1 MITMLYL
8 YAILYFYYICIIL
21 LYEKG
26 ILKGINLIRKIK
38 KYATTNTLVVLGI
51 ILGVAFGILFPELA
65 LKQKL
70 IGTAFVYFL
79 KMLVVP
85 LVFASIYV
93 AILGLGSIEHL
104 KRMGLKT
111 IGLYIL
117 TTALAV
123 VTAIIAMNIF
133 HIGEHVSNVGLEYA
147 KAATLAPFSFENM
160 ILSFIPTNIFHA
172 LAEGKMMQIII
183 FAIMFGV
190 ASLYLSPKQQEP
202 LTNFFTSVS
211 EAMLKMAEWVILMT
225 PIGVFS
231 LISYVIAEQGID
243 VVFGLYKY
251 VLVVIGVILF
261 HGLITLPAILKFFTK
276 VNPYAYLSNVR
287 EAPIMAFSTASS
299 AATLPVSM
307 RVVEEI
313 GGVDKKTASFVLP
326 LGATVSMD
334 GTAAYLSV
342 AVLYIANLAGVA
354 LSLGDQILLG
364 ITVVALSVGVAA
376 LPSASLVMMVI
387 ILNQIGLP
395 VEYMALIVAVDRIL
409 DMCRTSLN
417 VTSDLIVTKI
427 VDEFEKRR

>member
-1 MITMLYL
+1 MI
-8 YAILYFYYICIIL
+8 A
-21 LYEKG
+21 
-26 ILKGINLIRKIK
+26 KIK
-38 KYATTNTLVVLGI
+38 KYTTTNTLVVLGI
-51 ILGVAFGILFPELA
+51 ILGALFGSFLPELA
-65 LKQKL
+65 LEQKV
-70 IGTAFVYFL
+70 IGVMFVYFL

-85 LVFASIYV
+85 LVFASIFV
-93 AILGLGSIEHL
+93 AIMGLGSIEHL
-104 KRMGLKT
+104 KRMGIKT
-111 IGLYIL
+111 IGLYML

-123 VTAIIAMNIF
+123 ALAILAMNIF
-133 HIGEHVSNVGLEYA
+133 PIGEHVSSEGLEFA
-147 KAATLAPFSFENM
+147 KASTIAPFSFESM

-172 LAEGKMMQIII
+172 LSSGSMMQIIV
-183 FAIMFGV
+183 FAIFFGV
-190 ASLYLSPKQQEP
+190 ASLYLSPSQQAP
-202 LTNFFTSVS
+202 LTNLFTSVS
-211 EAMLKMAEWVILMT
+211 EAMLKMAEWIILLT

-231 LISYVIAEQGID
+231 LISYVIADQGIE
-243 VVFGLYKY
+243 VILGLYKY
-251 VLVVIGVILF
+251 ILVVVSVILF
-261 HGLITLPAILKFFTK
+261 HGLITLPAVLRLFTK
-276 VNPYAYLSNVR
+276 VNPYSYLSDVR

-313 GGVDKKTASFVLP
+313 GGVDKKNASFVLP

-364 ITVVALSVGVAA
+364 VTVVALSVGVAA
-376 LPSASLVMMVI
+376 LPSASLVMMVV
-387 ILNQIGLP
+387 ILNQLGLP
-395 VEYMALIVAVDRIL
+395 VEYIALIVSVDRIL

>member
-1 MITMLYL
+1 MV
-8 YAILYFYYICIIL
+8 
-21 LYEKG
+21 K
-26 ILKGINLIRKIK
+26 KIK
-38 KYATTNTLVVLGI
+38 KYATTNTLVVFGI
-51 ILGVAFGILFPELA
+51 IAGALFGIFFPELA
-65 LKQKL
+65 LKQKM

-85 LVFASIYV
+85 LVFASIFV
-93 AILGLGSIEHL
+93 AIVGLGSIEHL

-123 VTAIIAMNIF
+123 VAAIIAMNIF
-133 HIGEHVSNVGLEYA
+133 HIGEHVSSAGLAYA
-147 KAATLAPFSFENM
+147 KASTLAPFSFESM
-160 ILSFIPTNIFHA
+160 ILSFIPTNIFNA
-172 LAEGKMMQIII
+172 LSNANMMQIIV
-183 FAIMFGV
+183 FAILFGV
-190 ASLYLSPKQQEP
+190 ASLYLTQKQQEP
-202 LTNFFTSVS
+202 LVNFFNAIS
-211 EAMLKMAEWVILMT
+211 EAMLKRAEWVILLT

-251 VLVVIGVILF
+251 VLLVIGVIIF
-261 HGLITLPAILKFFTK
+261 HALITLPAVLRFFTK
-276 VNPYAYLSNVR
+276 VNPFSYLLDVR

-364 ITVVALSVGVAA
+364 ITVVALSIGVAA

-387 ILNQIGLP
+387 ILNQVGLP
-395 VEYMALIVAVDRIL
+395 VEYMALIVAVDRLL

-417 VTSDLIVTKI
+417 VTSDLVVTKI
-427 VDEFEKRR
+427 VDEFEKQR

>member
-1 MITMLYL
+1 MITT
-8 YAILYFYYICIIL
+8 
-21 LYEKG
+21 
-26 ILKGINLIRKIK
+26 IK
-38 KYATTNTLVVLGI
+38 KYSTTNTLVILGI
-51 ILGVAFGILFPELA
+51 ILGALFGIYFPQLA
-65 LKQKL
+65 LEQKV

-85 LVFASIYV
+85 LVFSSIFV
-93 AILGLGSIEHL
+93 AILGLGSVEHL
-104 KRMGLKT
+104 KRMGAKT

-123 VTAIIAMNIF
+123 LTAIAAMNILS
-133 HIGEHVSNVGLEYA
+133 IGEHVSSAGLEFA
-147 KAATLAPFSFENM
+147 KATTITPFSFESM

-172 LAEGKMMQIII
+172 LSSGSMMQIIV
-183 FAIMFGV
+183 FAILFGI
-190 ASLYLSPKQQEP
+190 ASLYLSKTQQAP
-202 LTNFFTSVS
+202 LVHLFTSMS

-225 PIGVFS
+225 PLGVFS
-231 LISYVIAEQGID
+231 LISYVIAEQGIE

-251 VLVVIGVILF
+251 ILVVVGVILF
-261 HGLITLPAILKFFTK
+261 HAIITLPTVLRLFTK
-276 VNPYAYLSNVR
+276 VHPYKYLSAVR

-313 GGVDKKTASFVLP
+313 GGVDKKNASFVLP

-342 AVLYIANLAGVA
+342 AVLYIANLAGVT
-354 LSLGDQILLG
+354 LSFGDQVLLG
-364 ITVVALSVGVAA
+364 VTVVALSVGVAA
-376 LPSASLVMMVI
+376 LPSASLVMMVV

-427 VDEFEKRR
+427 IDEFEKKRS

>member
-1 MITMLYL
+1 MIKT
-8 YAILYFYYICIIL
+8 IQ
-21 LYEKG
+21 
-26 ILKGINLIRKIK
+26 
-38 KYATTNTLVVLGI
+38 KYSTTNTLVI
-51 ILGVAFGILFPELA
+51 FGILLGALFGIYFPELA
-65 LKQKL
+65 LEQKV

-85 LVFASIYV
+85 LVFSSIFV

-104 KRMGLKT
+104 KRMGAKT

-123 VTAIIAMNIF
+123 LTAIAAMNIF
-133 HIGEHVSNVGLEYA
+133 SIGEHVSKVGLAFA
-147 KAATLAPFSFENM
+147 KASSIAPFSFESM

-172 LAEGKMMQIII
+172 LSSGAMMQIIV
-183 FAIMFGV
+183 FAILFGV
-190 ASLYLSPKQQEP
+190 ASLYLSKTQQAP
-202 LTNFFTSVS
+202 LVNLFTAVS
-211 EAMLKMAEWVILMT
+211 EAMLKMAEWVILLT
-225 PIGVFS
+225 PLGVFS
-231 LISYVIAEQGID
+231 LISYVIAEQGIE

-251 VLVVIGVILF
+251 ILVVIGVILF
-261 HGLITLPAILKFFTK
+261 HALITLPAILRLFTK
-276 VNPYAYLSNVR
+276 GSPYKYLSAVR

-313 GGVDKKTASFVLP
+313 GGVDKKNASFVLP

-342 AVLYIANLAGVA
+342 AVLYIANLAGVT
-354 LSLGDQILLG
+354 LSFGDQVLLG
-364 ITVVALSVGVAA
+364 VTVVALSVGVAA
-376 LPSASLVMMVI
+376 LPSASLVMMVV

-427 VDEFEKRR
+427 IDEFEKKRN